1 MISII
6 RDNSSDNAEYLGQ
19 MLSLWGLACWKV
31 IEQEKM
37 RYEFAS
43 TAILLA
49 DVDIS
54 LDLIKDYIA
63 AGGHAI
69 LVTPDRKLLAGLG
82 IDYPAHYSDDRKTS
96 YMRMVRPLLSAFSHY
111 SLPIVGN
118 RMGASR
124 CHYSGNCFEIM
135 PPPGARISAYMFET
149 DGGCN
154 DRPAIWSIPVK
165 TGVLTVFT
173 YDIVECFKLLRQGR
187 PEYANWRPDFD
198 DICRPEYLF
207 GPNWMKEF
215 HSQHLP
221 LADFHPM
228 MLVRIIEENLSI
240 PVPRFWQ
247 LPGFNHSAILISGDE
262 DGAPPEYTK
271 EQTTFLDKIGGNLTM
286 YIMVQSTKSS
296 LEDLQDNIDRGHSFS
311 VHPYPICSKESES
324 CSTDQGVAKIE
335 NCVKDFQLRY
345 NLPTRIIRNHR
356 LYWEGYLDIPRLWE
370 KLGVE
375 MDTNYVSA
383 SLSGKDFGSFFAS
396 PAGVLPIYFLDE
408 QNKIITV
415 LQQPVGAMDTLEF
428 NNGKPQSWN
437 KQNSPEMFDAYCNAL
452 VSNILKPLGIPFA
465 FIFHP
470 GNFCTFARE
479 HSQRF
484 LLKAHEHGT
493 ALISDYDWLDF
504 WQMRKGWKIIDFNA
518 DGSKIRYKLEGKTTT
533 NQKLSITLP
542 CHYNDREMREITID
556 GTMPR
561 LSKITHFGEQR
572 VLVELPG
579 NTKEIELKIN
589 Y

>member
-1 MISII
+1 
-6 RDNSSDNAEYLGQ
+6 
-19 MLSLWGLACWKV
+19 
-31 IEQEKM
+31 
-37 RYEFAS
+37 
-43 TAILLA
+43 
-49 DVDIS
+49 
-54 LDLIKDYIA
+54 
-63 AGGHAI
+63 
-69 LVTPDRKLLAGLG
+69 
-82 IDYPAHYSDDRKTS
+82 
-96 YMRMVRPLLSAFSHY
+96 
-111 SLPIVGN
+111 
-118 RMGASR
+118 
-124 CHYSGNCFEIM
+124 
-135 PPPGARISAYMFET
+135 
-149 DGGCN
+149 
-154 DRPAIWSIPVK
+154 
-165 TGVLTVFT
+165 
-173 YDIVECFKLLRQGR
+173 
-187 PEYANWRPDFD
+187 
-198 DICRPEYLF
+198 
-207 GPNWMKEF
+207 
-215 HSQHLP
+215 
-221 LADFHPM
+221 
-228 MLVRIIEENLSI
+228 
-240 PVPRFWQ
+240 
-247 LPGFNHSAILISGDE
+247 
-262 DGAPPEYTK
+262 
-271 EQTTFLDKIGGNLTM
+271 M

-311 VHPYPICSKESES
+311 VHPYPAFSKESES
-324 CSTDQGVAKIE
+324 CSTGNGVAKIE
-335 NCVKDFQLRY
+335 KCVKDFQLRY
-345 NLPTRIIRNHR
+345 NLPARIIRNHR

-408 QNKIITV
+408 QNKIIAV